1 MTDSIKKHI
10 IRFAP
15 YSYKSFN
22 SSKIRSPSFLTS
34 SVNPFLETKPN
45 LKTANGSLF

>member
-10 IRFAP
+10 IWFVP

-22 SSKIRSPSFLTS
+22 SSKIRSPSFLTL
-34 SVNPFLETKPN
+34 SVNPFFGNKTKF
-45 LKTANGSLF
+45 KNGKR